1 MLGAIWWATTIFVF
15 QFQLSFFT
23 APLFNFFPSPPS
35 IAFLLNVDHLDVVT
49 IRIEDK
55 GCVVTWN
62 VVPFSRCA
70 IVLRACFPINR
81 NIVND
86 LFKVNPS
93 MINDIL
99 RTKLPDRTHPPHVC
113 SQPRTPDAALSL
125 VTRPRQCLSAR
136 VQVCRWSRGQFAYRQ
151 S

>member
-1 MLGAIWWATTIFVF
+1 MGNHNSCFPISAVF
-15 QFQLSFFT
+15 LHY
-23 APLFNFFPSPPS
+23 APLQFLSIAPS
-35 IAFLLNVDHLDVVT
+35 ISFLLNVDHLDVVT

-93 MINDIL
+93 MINNIS
-99 RTKLPDRTHPPHVC
+99 RTKLLDRTHPPPVC

-125 VTRPRQCLSAR
+125 VTRPRRYLSAR
-136 VQVCRWSRGQFAYRQ
+136 GQVFRWPRGQFAYRQ

>member
-1 MLGAIWWATTIFVF
+1 VLEAIWWATTILVF

-23 APLFNFFPSPPS
+23 TPLFNFFPSPLS
-35 IAFLLNVDHLDVVT
+35 IDFLLNVDHLDVVT

-55 GCVVTWN
+55 GCVVSWN
-62 VVPFSRCA
+62 VVPFSR
-70 IVLRACFPINR
+70 FPINR
-81 NIVND
+81 NIDND
-86 LFKVNPS
+86 LLKVNSS
-93 MINDIL
+93 MINDIS
-99 RTKLPDRTHPPHVC
+99 RTKLLDRTHPPHVC